1 MTFKEILRVI
11 LYLLTVIVT
20 LMLILLLRNGMPVRA
35 VKTLEPVNVVQTVE
49 KSEPSVELEKIE
61 EPKPI
66 LYDVP
71 LDEELQLHIIKV
83 CEENGIEPEIIFA
96 MAYRE
101 SRYKVD
107 AVGDSGASV
116 GLLQIQKRWHSGRME
131 KLGCTDLADP
141 YQNVIVGVDFL
152 AELLDRYGDMGKAL
166 TAYNRGSFK
175 GTVTEYATSIMTMA
189 NELRETKNV
198 QN

>member
-1 MTFKEILRVI
+1 MKIWHVI
-11 LYLLTVIVT
+11 LYLLIFTI
-20 LMLILLLRNGMPVRA
+20 ILQFIIWLRIGTPIKA
-35 VKTLEPVNVVQTVE
+35 VETLEPVVKTMEQ
-49 KSEPSVELEKIE
+49 SEPSMVLEKVE

-66 LYDVP
+66 TYDIP
-71 LDEELQLHIIKV
+71 LDEDLQLHIIKV
-83 CEENGIEPEIIFA
+83 SEEKGIEPEIIFA

-131 KLGCTDLADP
+131 KLGCTDLSDP

-152 AELLDRYGDMGKAL
+152 AELLDRYGDIGKAL
-166 TAYNRGSFK
+166 TTYNRGSFK

-189 NELRETKNV
+189 EELGATKNV